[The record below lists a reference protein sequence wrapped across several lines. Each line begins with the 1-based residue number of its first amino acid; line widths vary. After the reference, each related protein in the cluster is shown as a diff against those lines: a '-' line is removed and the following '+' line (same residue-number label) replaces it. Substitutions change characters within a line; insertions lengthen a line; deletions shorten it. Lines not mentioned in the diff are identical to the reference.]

1 MMRRFGMVGAASGL
15 LFAAAFG
22 FAATG
27 ALAAPLSPDVGWWWV
42 GRTGGPVPLQLDP
55 APAVPEGGLYV
66 AADPSG
72 PSAVSAVRIRLEPDA
87 ADPVLTLDVS
97 DTIGTPALDACVAT
111 AAWTPADG
119 GVWDQRPPSDCS
131 RKVAGAV
138 SADGSK
144 VSFALASLVDDA
156 TIDVVL
162 VPAAPAEDTPAAA
175 FSTAFEPLKAESV
188 STAPPWTYEPPPPDD
203 PPGPA
208 LEPSYTPSYDTGV
221 GFSTA
226 LQPELQ
232 PLPAVAS
239 PPAATPRPGSSPTPI
254 AEVALS
260 SAEGFQ
266 YAAILALPLLL
277 VVACSYVGWAL
288 TRPIDVR
295 RAGVRDG
302 RS

>member
-1 MMRRFGMVGAASGL
+1 MMRRFGIVGAASGL

-22 FAATG
+22 FAATV
-27 ALAAPLSPDVGWWWV
+27 AFAAPLSPDVGWWWV
-42 GRTGGPVPLQLDP
+42 GRAGGPVPLQLDP
-55 APAVPEGGLYV
+55 APSVPEGGLYV
-66 AADPSG
+66 AVDPSG

-97 DTIGTPALDACVAT
+97 DSIGSPAVDACVAT
-111 AAWTPADG
+111 VAWTPVDG
-119 GVWDQRPPSDCS
+119 GVWDQRPKWDCA

-138 SADGSK
+138 SADGST

-162 VPAAPAEDTPAAA
+162 VPAAPAEDTPATA

-188 STAPPWTYEPPPPDD
+188 STASPWTYDPPPPDD
-203 PPGPA
+203 PPDAYVDPG
-208 LEPSYTPSYDTGV
+208 YTPSYEAGA
-221 GFSTA
+221 GSGIA
-226 LQPELQ
+226 PLPELQ
-232 PLPAVAS
+232 PLPTVAS
-239 PPAATPRPGSSPTPI
+239 PPAAAAGSGSSRTPI

-288 TRPIDVR
+288 TRPIDVTA
-295 RAGVRDG
+295 AGVRDA